1 MPNEAVD
8 LKGAMDAAW
17 ATVKAQIEP
26 FLSADETGKLAKKLD
41 EMSVYYVKFW
51 TRKVDGDPKA
61 DEDMEV
67 IKLRAELIA
76 SRYAVKA
83 GKVQRAILTQVLEIA
98 AQLGA
103 QILLAV
109 LKR

>member
-1 MPNEAVD
+1 MPTEID

-17 ATVKAQIEP
+17 AVVKAQIEP
-26 FLSADETGKLAKKLD
+26 FLSADETGKLAQKLD
-41 EMSVYYVKFW
+41 EMSACYAAFW
-51 TRKVDGDPKA
+51 RKKLAGDA
-61 DEDMEV
+61 GAETDLE
-67 IKLRAELIA
+67 IIRLRAELIA
-76 SRYAVKA
+76 ARYAVMA
-83 GKVQRAILTQVLEIA
+83 GKVQRAVLKQILEIA